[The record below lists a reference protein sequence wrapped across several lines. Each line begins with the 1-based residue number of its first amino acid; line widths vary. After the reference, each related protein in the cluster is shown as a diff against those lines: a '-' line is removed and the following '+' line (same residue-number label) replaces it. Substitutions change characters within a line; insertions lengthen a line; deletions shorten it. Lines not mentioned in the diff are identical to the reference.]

1 MIGFA
6 RVLAAMA
13 AAGVL
18 VAGCAAASPG
28 PVPSAEPGT
37 PIDVVIAD
45 GSVTPTG
52 DRVEVEAGEP
62 VTLRINS
69 DAVDEIHVHSDP
81 EHEFAVAPGGDQSF
95 TFTVDVPGEVA
106 VESHELDRTIV
117 QLLVR

>member
-1 MIGFA
+1 MIGCA
-6 RVLAAMA
+6 RVLAVVA
-13 AAGVL
+13 AAGVMA
-18 VAGCAAASPG
+18 AGCAGSPD
-28 PVPSAEPGT
+28 PVPSAAPGS

-62 VTLRINS
+62 VSLRIDS

-81 EHEFAVAPGGDQSF
+81 EHEFAVEPGDDQTF
-95 TFTVDVPGEVA
+95 TFTVDVPGQVA
-106 VESHELDRTIV
+106 VESHGLDRTIV